1 MRAIGASGT
10 PVKYLAREVK
20 DLNLSLEERNLLSLS
35 YGRIIRKDIES
46 NEGLLPANFERYT
59 VVRPGDVVLRLTDL
73 QNDQRSLRTGLV
85 KEPGI
90 ITSAYLTLRP
100 QSTVD
105 SRYFAYA
112 LHAVDVAKVFY
123 TLGGGLRQSMGMEEV
138 GGLRLALPPLEEQ
151 RRIADFLDDQVS
163 LIHTVMEARDRQNAL
178 LRLELQ
184 TEISELVLGAESKRV
199 QLRRLIQR
207 RPDYG
212 ANAAAEFEN
221 REWPR
226 FIRTTDI
233 AADGGLREETFRS
246 LPPEVAEDYL
256 LEDGDVLFTR
266 SGSVGKSFIY
276 RWAWGPA
283 AFAGYLIRVSTDRSR
298 LLPEWLKAFAET
310 DSYWAQIRESAIQ
323 ATIPNVNAE
332 RYSGL
337 MLPVP
342 PLIEQEKRI
351 VNVQRVQELAQA
363 RNEALDRSGRLLEEF
378 RVAIITAAVTG
389 ELDVTTARRGIPA

>member
-1 MRAIGASGT
+1 MLGDRWESVPARRLLVRQSRPVPDGAETVTAFRDGEVVARSKRRIEGFTESTMDSGYQGVEVGDLVVHSMDGFAGAIGVSRSDGKMS
-10 PVKYLAREVK
+10 PVVHIYR
-20 DLNLSLEERNLLSLS
+20 
-35 YGRIIRKDIES
+35 S
-46 NEGLLPANFERYT
+46 NGLLDLRFAQYFLRHLASTGYVQALAKGIRERSTSFDPAT
-59 VVRPGDVVLRLTDL
+59 LADL
-73 QNDQRSLRTGLV
+73 PIPV
-85 KEPGI
+85 
-90 ITSAYLTLRP
+90 
-100 QSTVD
+100 
-105 SRYFAYA
+105 
-112 LHAVDVAKVFY
+112 
-123 TLGGGLRQSMGMEEV
+123 
-138 GGLRLALPPLEEQ
+138 PPIEEQ
-151 RRIADFLDDQVS
+151 RRIADFLDDQLS
-163 LIHTVMEARDRQNAL
+163 LIHTVMEARNRQSAL

-184 TEISELVLGAESKRV
+184 TEISELVLGAESERV
-199 QLRRLIQR
+199 QLRRVIQR
-207 RPDYG
+207 RADYG
-212 ANAAAEFEN
+212 ANAAAEFEE

-276 RWAWGPA
+276 RRAWGPA

-310 DSYWAQIRESAIQ
+310 DSYWAQIRESAVQ
-323 ATIPNVNAE
+323 STIPNVNAE

-342 PLIEQEKRI
+342 PLMEQVKRMVHI
-351 VNVQRVQELAQA
+351 QRVQELAQA
-363 RNEALDRSGRLLEEF
+363 RNDVLSRSGRLMEEL
-378 RVAIITAAVTG
+378 RVAMITAAVTG